1 VDGSL
6 GAATSPVTVNTFGA
20 LIYAGTTTT
29 ARPFALNDGTLT
41 AASGQTLT
49 FNNTTVGGG
58 FLTGPGSFAT
68 SAGGSTA
75 FAGGTTAASAN
86 ITLNGADSLTNFSQ
100 GGQLSVATTRTATFT
115 RVTNTSSGRLT
126 VNGTANV
133 SDFVSDG
140 QLTIPSGGTLN
151 NAGSSLFLG
160 GGSRTTINSGGSINL
175 AGGVTIELNGGLL
188 VNDGTITGTT
198 DVNYGSL
205 AKGTGLYGLV
215 NVGQGGV
222 FTPGNSPGIVTA
234 AAVHFDNTVVS
245 GAPTLEIELAGTTPG
260 AEYDQLH
267 VTGQL
272 SLGGILQVF
281 LIDGFTPASGQSFDV
296 LDWSSLTGTFD
307 DIQLPAL
314 TGGLQWNTSQLYTT
328 GILSVAAPSLPGDY
342 NNNGIVDAADYVAWR
357 KGLGATFTQ
366 NDYEVWRAN
375 FGQQSNSGSG
385 ALANVAV
392 PELATAVLLI
402 YAAAGS
408 CVLRRRAA

>member
-1 VDGSL
+1 
-6 GAATSPVTVNTFGA
+6 
-20 LIYAGTTTT
+20 
-29 ARPFALNDGTLT
+29 
-41 AASGQTLT
+41 
-49 FNNTTVGGG
+49 
-58 FLTGPGSFAT
+58 
-68 SAGGSTA
+68 
-75 FAGGTTAASAN
+75 
-86 ITLNGADSLTNFSQ
+86 
-100 GGQLSVATTRTATFT
+100 
-115 RVTNTSSGRLT
+115 VTNTSSGRLT

-160 GGSRTTINSGGSINL
+160 GGSRTTINSGGSIIL
-175 AGGVTIELNGGLL
+175 SGGTTIELNGGLL
-188 VNDGTITGTT
+188 VNNGTITGTT

-205 AKGTGLYGLV
+205 AKGTGVYGVV

-222 FTPGNSPGIVTA
+222 FTPGNSPGILTA

-307 DIQLPAL
+307 AIQLPSL

-328 GILSVAAPSLPGDY
+328 GILSVAAPSLSGDY
-342 NNNGIVDAADYVAWR
+342 NNNGIVDAADYIVWR
-357 KGLGATFTQ
+357 KGLGTTYSQ
-366 NDYEVWRAN
+366 SDYDVWRAH
-375 FGQQSNSGSG
+375 FGQTAG
-385 ALANVAV
+385 NVAAAVASATV
-392 PELATAVLLI
+392 PEPTTLMLSMFAAVGW
-402 YAAAGS
+402 Y
-408 CVLRRRAA
+408 LRRRRTA